1 MPVKTGSKPIPEDS
15 KIIKTKNTSNSVF
28 YLNIRRIS
36 GKGMEFTLIKR
47 R

>member
-1 MPVKTGSKPIPEDS
+1 MPVETGSKPIPEDS

-28 YLNIRRIS
+28 YLNLRRIS
-36 GKGMEFTLIKR
+36 GKAMEFTLIKR